1 MRRRFYAPPDA
12 FAPDGATVALSR
24 EETQHLRGVLRLK
37 AGDEAFVF
45 DGAGREYACVVVA
58 ATAAGEG
65 GRRVGETATLEV
77 RGRVEPQRPESPLDL
92 TLAVALLKGEK
103 FDLVVQKA
111 TELGVWRIVPVETKR
126 ADVRLGR
133 EGGNGREAAARFARW
148 RRLALEAAKQSGRAR
163 LPEVCAPVAF
173 AALVAA
179 GEASASAHEGAAGA
193 AGAAHEGAARASA
206 HEGAAGAAAHEGVA
220 GVAGVAGDGGERRLF
235 FTERGGRGLAETV
248 REWPA
253 RPAKLTALVGAE
265 GGWDDE
271 EIARASAAGWHAV
284 TFGGRILRA
293 ETAAVVV
300 TGLLQHLYGDL
311 V

>member
-12 FAPDGATVALSR
+12 FAPDGATVSLAR
-24 EETQHLRGVLRLK
+24 EEAQHLRGVLRLK
-37 AGDEAFVF
+37 PGDEAFVF
-45 DGAGREYACVVVA
+45 DGEGREYACVVG
-58 ATAAGEG
+58 ATAAG
-65 GRRVGETATLEV
+65 GRRASGETAMLEV

-126 ADVRLGR
+126 ANVRLVR
-133 EGGNGREAAARFARW
+133 EGSEGRDAGVRVARW

-173 AALVAA
+173 AELLAA
-179 GEASASAHEGAAGA
+179 RTANATAHED
-193 AGAAHEGAARASA
+193 
-206 HEGAAGAAAHEGVA
+206 VA
-220 GVAGVAGDGGERRLF
+220 GVDEERRLF
-235 FTERGGRGLAETV
+235 FTERGGRGLAETIG
-248 REWPA
+248 EWPT

-271 EIARASAAGWHAV
+271 EIARATEAGWHAV
-284 TFGGRILRA
+284 TFGGRVLRA